1 MCIIFQQFS
10 LPLFKHT
17 QHILFLALTLK
28 MLNPLQV
35 LQELNE
41 SSSFLQ
47 PLAFT
52 LLVIFL
58 VLLYTWYSS
67 TKTTTQKSSPPPSPP
82 KLPIIGNLHQ
92 LGLYPHRSIQA
103 LSQCHGPLM
112 LLHFGSVPV
121 LLVSSAEAA
130 REILKTHD
138 LAFSGQPK
146 STIFE
151 KLLYNY
157 KDVASA
163 PYGEYWRQ
171 VRSICVSNLLSNTR
185 VRSFRSVR
193 EEETKSMIR
202 NINDSSSSSS
212 SVLNLSEMFVRLT
225 NDVVCRVFRE
235 EVQ

>member
-1 MCIIFQQFS
+1 
-10 LPLFKHT
+10 
-17 QHILFLALTLK
+17 

-35 LQELNE
+35 LQERNE

-52 LLVIFL
+52 LLAIFL

-67 TKTTTQKSSPPPSPP
+67 TKTTTQKSTQPPSPP

-92 LGLYPHRSIQA
+92 IGSYTHRSLQA
-103 LSQCHGPLM
+103 LSQRHGPLM

-121 LLVSSAEAA
+121 LVVSSAEAA

-138 LAFSGQPK
+138 LAFSDRPK

-157 KDVASA
+157 KDVATA

-171 VRSICVSNLLSNTR
+171 VRSICVLNLLSNRR

-202 NINDSSSSSS
+202 NIKTHHH
-212 SVLNLSEMFVRLT
+212 LF
-225 NDVVCRVFRE
+225 
-235 EVQ
+235 